1 MKAVNHS
8 WWIGAI
14 ISTVLTLTL
23 TGGPAQD
30 NPGMLILIGVIN
42 GVFWGWIIGL
52 IIDKVRGNSEVP
64 APAQNP
70 LKTHVN
76 VSTDF
81 PKKEHEPVQT
91 SNNDGYR
98 TDTLNSR
105 DIIIE
110 TFQEEMD
117 RSLADYKRKNS
128 KALDDPIFGPMKIMN
143 FINVSSEE
151 YKKSLMNNRHKF
163 RFSEQEIDEIIKKI
177 HSETLEKNLH

>member
-52 IIDKVRGNSEVP
+52 IIDRLRGNSGVP
-64 APAQNP
+64 VPAQNT
-70 LKTHVN
+70 LKNPINASV
-76 VSTDF
+76 DF
-81 PKKEHEPVQT
+81 SKMEQEPVSA
-91 SNNDGYR
+91 SNSNDYR

-105 DIIIE
+105 GIIIE
-110 TFQEEMD
+110 TFQKEMD
-117 RSLADYKRKNS
+117 RSLANYKRKNS
-128 KALDDPIFGPMKIMN
+128 EALEDPIFGPMKIMN

-151 YKKSLMNNRHKF
+151 YKKSLMNNRDKF
-163 RFSEQEIDEIIKKI
+163 RFSEEEIDEIIKKI
-177 HSETLEKNLH
+177 HSDTLEKNLH